1 MTDDTPHE
9 RPVYMLVLAD
19 LEDRE
24 PMADY
29 ARAMQE
35 LGLYEKNAGY
45 YTAFGRPVEVF
56 EGEWPDHQP
65 IVLARFPSLAHARR
79 FWHSPEYQHQVKPL
93 REGAGRFRVAVF
105 EELPVPERIDWSA
118 RD

>member
-1 MTDDTPHE
+1 MADSTQ

-19 LEDRE
+19 LEDRG

-35 LGLYEKNAGY
+35 HQLYEKNDGY
-45 YTAFGRPVEVF
+45 YTAIGKPLEVF
-56 EGEWPDHQP
+56 EGEWADHQP
-65 IVLARFPSLAHARR
+65 VVMARFPSLEHARN

-93 REGAGRFRVAVF
+93 RAGAGSFRVAVF
-105 EELPVPERIDWSA
+105 EELEVPPRIQWSQ
-118 RD
+118 RT

>member
-1 MTDDTPHE
+1 MNEHDPK
-9 RPVYMLVLAD
+9 PVYMLVLAD

-35 LGLYEKNAGY
+35 HQLYEKTEGY
-45 YTAFGRPVEVF
+45 YTALGRPVEVF
-56 EGEWPDHQP
+56 EGEWADHQSM
-65 IVLARFPSLAHARR
+65 VLARFPSLEHARR

-93 REGAGRFRVAVF
+93 RAGAGKFRVAVF
-105 EELPVPERIDWSA
+105 EELPAPPRIGWSR